1 MLTQLLVELG
11 NCLRIQVELDPQI
24 LNNKYISLY
33 VSINKESHIISQQ
46 VKVNIKEKKK
56 KRNVKD
62 ITNFDMSPFLKK

>member
-1 MLTQLLVELG
+1 MPTQLLVELG

-46 VKVNIKEKKK
+46 VKVNIKEKKEK
-56 KRNVKD
+56 C
-62 ITNFDMSPFLKK
+62 

>member
-1 MLTQLLVELG
+1 MPTQLLVELG
-11 NCLRIQVELDPQI
+11 NYLRIQVELDPQI

-33 VSINKESHIISQQ
+33 VSINKDSHIISQQ
-46 VKVNIKEKKK
+46 VKVNIKEKK

>member
-56 KRNVKD
+56 RNVKD
-62 ITNFDMSPFLKK
+62 ITNFDMSPFIKK

>member
-33 VSINKESHIISQQ
+33 VSINKDSHIISQQ
-46 VKVNIKEKKK
+46 VKVNIKEKKEK
-56 KRNVKD
+56 C
-62 ITNFDMSPFLKK
+62 

>member
-56 KRNVKD
+56 EKC
-62 ITNFDMSPFLKK
+62 

>member
-46 VKVNIKEKKK
+46 VKVNIKEKKEK
-56 KRNVKD
+56 C
-62 ITNFDMSPFLKK
+62 

>member
-56 KRNVKD
+56 RE
-62 ITNFDMSPFLKK
+62 MLKILQILICHHS

>member
-33 VSINKESHIISQQ
+33 VSLNKESHIISQQ
-46 VKVNIKEKKK
+46 VKVNIKEKKEK
-56 KRNVKD
+56 C
-62 ITNFDMSPFLKK
+62 

>member
-33 VSINKESHIISQQ
+33 VSINKDSNISRQ
-46 VKVNIKEKKK
+46 VKIIIKEKEE
-56 KRNVKD
+56 RC
-62 ITNFDMSPFLKK
+62 

>member
-1 MLTQLLVELG
+1 MPTQLLVELG
-11 NCLRIQVELDPQI
+11 NYLRIQVELDPQI

-56 KRNVKD
+56 RE
-62 ITNFDMSPFLKK
+62 MLKILQILICHHS